1 MAKISI
7 DCDIRSEDSKS
18 VFQTEGTLE
27 HNVMTFQDPSG
38 DTHVLTFQSPRLMYQ
53 KNGSTTMKFSFDPTM
68 DTIGTYQVMG
78 QTMSFTIHT
87 NTYEHQH
94 GMIRLSYHL
103 IQDNETVGHTLLSI
117 DYRHK
122 EE

>member
-7 DCDIRSEDSKS
+7 DCDIRSDDSRS
-18 VFQTEGTLE
+18 VFQTEGTLDE
-27 HNVMTFQDPSG
+27 HVLTFQDPSG
-38 DTHVLTFQSPRLMYQ
+38 ETHVLRFQPPGLSYQ
-53 KNGSTTMKFSFDPTM
+53 KKGSTTMKFLFDPFQ
-68 DTIGTYQVMG
+68 DTIGTYQVLG

-87 NTYEHQH
+87 NKYEHH
-94 GMIRLSYHL
+94 SGMIRLSYTL
-103 IQDNETVGHTLLSI
+103 IQDNEPVGHTLLSI